1 MGQHLQL
8 ASGQGVEN
16 DPPVVDW
23 RRRGCNVPGHLRWQE
38 YGVEDACFH
47 ADLALR
53 QCAEVV
59 VDECLAHGFGKG
71 AFVGLDDEH
80 KLSSRPPAPFYL
92 LVDDLK
98 HRGIEIL
105 EVFDIGGLEVGPGCG
120 LPTGIDHRLVEAAA
134 GGVHHNGAMGHQ
146 HMGEHEDRLR
156 PVADL
161 LQAAELAPDA
171 AAFAF
176 VFGIGE

>member
-1 MGQHLQL
+1 MLI
-8 ASGQGVEN
+8 
-16 DPPVVDW
+16 W
-23 RRRGCNVPGHLRWQE
+23 RCG
-38 YGVEDACFH
+38 
-47 ADLALR
+47 

-80 KLSSRPPAPFYL
+80 KLSSRPPAPFSL
-92 LVDDLK
+92 LVDDPQ

-105 EVFDIGGLEVGPGCG
+105 EVFDIGRLEVGPGCG

-161 LQAAELAPDA
+161 LQAAELALDA